1 MMLSSLMMTKVVM
14 ARAQPSEDVSEQKRP
29 VITVR
34 AVVLGV
40 ATGVLLNTYTNY
52 TGMVL
57 VNSALVKSQL
67 PMSVLLPFVGWIGV
81 NLVLR
86 FFWPRIA
93 LSSSELVLIYSMSWI
108 VGTIPVAGW
117 ATYWGGIVSSPT
129 YYASPENRWEEFLFD
144 VMPWWVLPQVSK
156 GSITTFYEGLPPGES
171 IPWGNWVGTL
181 CWWFSLSIALVVA
194 ALCVSVIFQR
204 QWEDAEKLTFPLVT
218 FPVALTEGFDGKERI
233 PAMFKGGIFWAGVL
247 VVLLVYVYNIITYF
261 APNLPH
267 IGIYDSVRIA
277 NKDVIIA
284 EHFPPLRLRIMPPV
298 IGLTYL
304 CNLDILLSFWAFR
317 LFAILKEG
325 FINRVGYTV
334 GYTGQQADAYEI
346 LLLESHG
353 AFVFLALWSVW
364 IARGHLRRVFQAAI
378 EGCRSPKDDGLIPY
392 RFALVGLGLSTVFVV
407 GFVTYM
413 GLSLPLAIL
422 QVVLL
427 YIAYFTIAKYT
438 AASGFSYLF
447 PVAVRGGRIIESLIG
462 YSTFTRREVVGLGL
476 VNSNMFFGNYRIPV
490 WPSLPH
496 HLKLFSSEVRRK
508 RVVWS
513 IFLAFSTCFFASMLY
528 TIYLGYDNAAQN
540 LGLGG
545 FQGGNRNLYNR
556 MVSIIAQADK
566 TVFDPAKATVW
577 VLGVLFA
584 GLLTLLRNR
593 VPWWPLHP
601 MGLAFQIS
609 LGSRTYAF
617 SMFLTWSAKHMIL
630 RFGGIPL
637 YNRVRPFFFGLVV
650 GYVTGCALSSLV
662 DYIWFPSTPHWTHG
676 W

>member
-1 MMLSSLMMTKVVM
+1 M
-14 ARAQPSEDVSEQKRP
+14 ARAQPSGDVSEQKRP

-57 VNSALVKSQL
+57 VNSVLVKSQL
-67 PMSVLLPFVGWIGV
+67 PMSVLLPFVGW
-81 NLVLR
+81 
-86 FFWPRIA
+86 
-93 LSSSELVLIYSMSWI
+93 
-108 VGTIPVAGW
+108 
-117 ATYWGGIVSSPT
+117 
-129 YYASPENRWEEFLFD
+129 
-144 VMPWWVLPQVSK
+144 
-156 GSITTFYEGLPPGES
+156 
-171 IPWGNWVGTL
+171 
-181 CWWFSLSIALVVA
+181 
-194 ALCVSVIFQR
+194 
-204 QWEDAEKLTFPLVT
+204 
-218 FPVALTEGFDGKERI
+218 
-233 PAMFKGGIFWAGVL
+233 
-247 VVLLVYVYNIITYF
+247 
-261 APNLPH
+261 
-267 IGIYDSVRIA
+267 
-277 NKDVIIA
+277 
-284 EHFPPLRLRIMPPV
+284 
-298 IGLTYL
+298 
-304 CNLDILLSFWAFR
+304 
-317 LFAILKEG
+317 
-325 FINRVGYTV
+325 
-334 GYTGQQADAYEI
+334 
-346 LLLESHG
+346 
-353 AFVFLALWSVW
+353 
-364 IARGHLRRVFQAAI
+364 
-378 EGCRSPKDDGLIPY
+378 
-392 RFALVGLGLSTVFVV
+392 
-407 GFVTYM
+407 
-413 GLSLPLAIL
+413 
-422 QVVLL
+422 
-427 YIAYFTIAKYT
+427 
-438 AASGFSYLF
+438 
-447 PVAVRGGRIIESLIG
+447 IG

-496 HLKLFSSEVRRK
+496 HLKLFSSEERRK
-508 RVVWS
+508 WVVWT

-556 MVSIIAQADK
+556 MVSIIVQADK

-630 RFGGIPL
+630 WFGGIPL

>member
-1 MMLSSLMMTKVVM
+1 
-14 ARAQPSEDVSEQKRP
+14 
-29 VITVR
+29 
-34 AVVLGV
+34 
-40 ATGVLLNTYTNY
+40 
-52 TGMVL
+52 
-57 VNSALVKSQL
+57 
-67 PMSVLLPFVGWIGV
+67 
-81 NLVLR
+81 
-86 FFWPRIA
+86 
-93 LSSSELVLIYSMSWI
+93 
-108 VGTIPVAGW
+108 
-117 ATYWGGIVSSPT
+117 
-129 YYASPENRWEEFLFD
+129 
-144 VMPWWVLPQVSK
+144 
-156 GSITTFYEGLPPGES
+156 
-171 IPWGNWVGTL
+171 
-181 CWWFSLSIALVVA
+181 
-194 ALCVSVIFQR
+194 
-204 QWEDAEKLTFPLVT
+204 
-218 FPVALTEGFDGKERI
+218 
-233 PAMFKGGIFWAGVL
+233 
-247 VVLLVYVYNIITYF
+247 
-261 APNLPH
+261 
-267 IGIYDSVRIA
+267 
-277 NKDVIIA
+277 
-284 EHFPPLRLRIMPPV
+284 
-298 IGLTYL
+298 
-304 CNLDILLSFWAFR
+304 
-317 LFAILKEG
+317 
-325 FINRVGYTV
+325 
-334 GYTGQQADAYEI
+334 
-346 LLLESHG
+346 
-353 AFVFLALWSVW
+353 
-364 IARGHLRRVFQAAI
+364 
-378 EGCRSPKDDGLIPY
+378 
-392 RFALVGLGLSTVFVV
+392 
-407 GFVTYM
+407 M

-447 PVAVRGGRIIESLIG
+447 PVANRGGPIIESLIG

-496 HLKLFSSEVRRK
+496 HLKFFSSARK
-508 RVVWS
+508 RVIWT

-545 FQGGNRNLYNR
+545 FQGGNKNLYNR
-556 MVSIIAQADK
+556 MVSIIVRADK

-609 LGSRTYAF
+609 QGSRTYAF